1 MILMAD
7 LQGKIEMVRKM
18 EIWREMERRW
28 EICRGEREMEITE
41 ES

>member
-18 EIWREMERRW
+18 EIGREMERRW
-28 EICRGEREMEITE
+28 EICRGEWEMEITE